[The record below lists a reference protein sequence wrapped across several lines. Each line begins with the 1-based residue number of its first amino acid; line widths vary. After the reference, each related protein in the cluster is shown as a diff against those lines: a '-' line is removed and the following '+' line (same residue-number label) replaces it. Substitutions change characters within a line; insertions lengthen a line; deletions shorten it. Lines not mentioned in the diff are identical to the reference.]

1 LSGSI
6 NRPYLPGRMQRINK
20 GQPGDARGMYGRR
33 GNISFLIER
42 ENANFS
48 DVVCEKVHV
57 SCWFDFRAA
66 L

>member
-1 LSGSI
+1 
-6 NRPYLPGRMQRINK
+6 
-20 GQPGDARGMYGRR
+20 MYGRR